1 MRSRMTAPVAHAGT
15 DHLHRHFLPLLA
27 QVHRQWRRL
36 IDRRLQ
42 PLGLTEATWLPLLHL
57 ARAAEPMRQVDLASS
72 LSLDG
77 SSVVRLLD
85 NLEANGLVER
95 VGGADRRAKTIHLTP
110 QGKATVKRIEKVVV
124 QLRAGVL
131 GDVPDRELAAASA
144 LLERIAQAIAAADS
158 DKA

>member
-1 MRSRMTAPVAHAGT
+1 
-15 DHLHRHFLPLLA
+15 
-27 QVHRQWRRL
+27 
-36 IDRRLQ
+36 
-42 PLGLTEATWLPLLHL
+42 
-57 ARAAEPMRQVDLASS
+57 
-72 LSLDG
+72 
-77 SSVVRLLD
+77 VRLLD

-144 LLERIAQAIAAADS
+144 LLERIAQAIAAGDS